1 MAIYHFSAKVIGRS
15 SGSSAVAAAA
25 YRSAS
30 KLFDERLER
39 HHDFLNKTGVT
50 HSEVMLPEGAPEHLA
65 DRTTLWNAVEAGEKR
80 KDAQLAR
87 EIEFSIPREM
97 TRDQG
102 VSLARDFVKR
112 EFVDRG
118 MIADLNVHWDKAED
132 GSPKPHAHVMMTM
145 REVGPEGFGKKVV
158 PWNDRALLQHWRE
171 AWGAHVNERLTELGI
186 DARIDHRSYAEQG
199 IALEPQHKIG
209 PAASRRPEQGLEA
222 ERIEDHQRI
231 ARENGAKI
239 IADPNVALD
248 AITRTQATFTN
259 RDLATFAFRH
269 SDGKDQFDQV
279 MGAVRASPELVALG
293 RDGRDQERFTSRD
306 MIATEARLERAGN
319 ALAARREYGLPAV
332 AMEGAIATA
341 GSEGLKLGDEQE
353 AALRHIAGPEGL
365 ATVVGY
371 AGTGKSA
378 MLGVARDGWERAGYT
393 VRGAA
398 LSGIAAENLEAGSGI
413 SSRTIASLE
422 YAWARDREQL
432 GPCDVLVVDEA
443 GMIGT
448 RQMERLLSAADQA
461 GAKVVLVGDPEQLQ
475 AIEAGA
481 AFRSISER
489 HGSAEIT
496 EIRRQRTDWQRDA
509 TRWLATG
516 RTPDAIQA
524 YRDQDMVRGADT
536 RSQARAVLV
545 GSWDRQRQAEPDK
558 SRIILTHTNA
568 EVQSIN
574 GEARERLRASG
585 DLGEDVSVQADRG
598 ERQFASGDRIMFLR
612 NERSMGVKNGTL
624 GTVEQV
630 SVDRMGVQLD
640 DGRQVAFD
648 VKDYAAVDHGY
659 AATIHKSQG
668 VTVDRTHILATPGMD
683 RHAAYVALSRHRDG
697 VQLHYGRDDFAS
709 DAKLAAVMSRDR
721 AKDMAADY
729 TAEPNEAA
737 RAFADRREIRLPE
750 RVREIVRTVETK
762 AKSMFAGFRPK
773 APEAERR
780 DAVPESTSRP
790 APDRLVPATERSQG
804 EQVRASKRGMFDGL
818 KLDATLARPAPVK
831 AHEHGQDPAF
841 VRAIERTSRSAE
853 VALQTKASSGAVL
866 EHQKVSLQ
874 RAIDALDQLRPHA
887 SDDMHE
893 AMTRNPALLR
903 EAAAG
908 RSGPMIAA
916 MAQEARVRTNPHLR
930 ADRFVERWQELKG
943 QHADFERAGY
953 VAGRDK
959 AGQEM
964 ADMAKGLERDPQV
977 ESLLRSRSREL
988 GLGISERQNRDIGR
1002 ELSRD
1007 LNRDRDLGMS
1017 R

>member
-1 MAIYHFSAKVIGRS
+1 MAIYHFSAKVISRAN
-15 SGSSAVAAAA
+15 GSSAVASAA

-30 KLFDERLER
+30 ELFDERLER
-39 HHDFLNKTGVT
+39 HHDFSNKSGVV
-50 HSEVMLPEGAPEHLA
+50 HSEVMLPEGAPERLK
-65 DRTTLWNAVEAGEKR
+65 DRTTLWNEVEAGEKR

-87 EIEFSIPREM
+87 EIEFSIPRELS
-97 TRDQG
+97 RDQG
-102 VSLARDFVKR
+102 VSLARDFVQR

-118 MIADLNVHWDKAED
+118 MVADLNVHWDRAED
-132 GSPKPHAHVMMTM
+132 GSPKPHAHVMLSM
-145 REVGPEGFGKKVV
+145 REVGPDGFGQKERD
-158 PWNDRALLQHWRE
+158 WNRGELLQHWRE
-171 AWGAHVNERLTELGI
+171 AWGAHVNERLADSGI
-186 DARIDHRSYAEQG
+186 DATIDHRSYAEQG

-209 PAASRRPEQGLEA
+209 PAASRRPGQGLEA

-231 ARENGAKI
+231 ARQNGAKI

-269 SDGKDQFDQV
+269 SDGKDQFEQV
-279 MGAVRASPELVALG
+279 LGAVRSSPELVALG
-293 RDGRDQERFTSRD
+293 RDGRDQERFTSRE
-306 MIATEARLERAGN
+306 MITLEAWLERAGG
-319 ALAARREYGLPAV
+319 ALAARREHGLPTA
-332 AMEGAIATA
+332 AIEGALATA

-353 AALRHIAGPEGL
+353 AALRHIAGSEGL

-422 YAWARDREQL
+422 YAWARGREQL
-432 GPCDVLVVDEA
+432 GPRDVLVVDEA

-481 AFRSISER
+481 AFRSISEA
-489 HGSAEIT
+489 HGAAEIT

-516 RTPDAIQA
+516 RTADAIQT

-545 GSWDRQRQAEPDK
+545 GKWDRQRQAEPDK

-568 EVQSIN
+568 EVQSLN
-574 GEARERLRASG
+574 EEARERLRASG
-585 DLGEDVSVQADRG
+585 DLGEDIALQADRG
-598 ERQFASGDRIMFLR
+598 TRQFASGDRIMFLR

-630 SVDRMGVQLD
+630 STDRMGVRLD
-640 DGRQVAFD
+640 DGRQVGFD

-668 VTVDRTHILATPGMD
+668 VTVDRTHVLATPGMD

-709 DAKLAAVMSRDR
+709 DAKLAAVLSRDR

-729 TAEPNEAA
+729 AVEPEEAA

-750 RVREIVRTVETK
+750 RVREIVEKVEAK
-762 AKSMFAGFRPK
+762 ARSMFAGFKPK
-773 APEAERR
+773 PQEVAHPEH
-780 DAVPESTSRP
+780 VSESTSRP
-790 APDRLVPATERSQG
+790 G
-804 EQVRASKRGMFDGL
+804 EAKVIQRYARAAVDIAGMREKGL
-818 KLDATLARPAPVK
+818 PVLPHQETALTRAGEALDKTRYMSAHDLAS
-831 AHEHGQDPAF
+831 
-841 VRAIERTSRSAE
+841 AIER
-853 VALQTKASSGAVL
+853 
-866 EHQKVSLQ
+866 
-874 RAIDALDQLRPHA
+874 
-887 SDDMHE
+887 
-893 AMTRNPALLR
+893 NPKLGR

-908 RSGPMIAA
+908 DTRGASRG
-916 MAQEARVRTNPHLR
+916 MAEEARVRADPALR
-930 ADRFVERWQELKG
+930 AGRFMERWQALS
-943 QHADFERAGY
+943 AERGEARTGP
-953 VAGRDK
+953 AAQR
-959 AGQEM
+959 M
-964 ADMAKGLERDPQV
+964 AIMVDDLRHDPALRMELERRAP
-977 ESLLRSRSREL
+977 EL
-988 GLGISERQNRDIGR
+988 GLGRDRQPSPEQMLERQMKL
-1002 ELSRD
+1002 E
-1007 LNRDRDLGMS
+1007 RDRDLQQDRGLS